1 MKKKIGSSKSMKKYQ
16 EGGQDK
22 SKAPYVT
29 SVGPKGGTQTV
40 DTSGLAGGA
49 KRFKVSGVKPGGRT
63 VEFETN
69 RKGAERVIEASKT
82 PGKKHKAIRV
92 VGGRLKANPPYP
104 EDLFDLGFKKGGSV
118 TKMKKGGSVKKT
130 SKKK

>member
-49 KRFKVSGVKPGGRT
+49 KRFKVSGVKPEGRT